1 MNKRL
6 LIIGALLVGI
16 VLFLFFG
23 LGRKKTSVNKVF
35 DKTFNVSTTSYKPYD
50 CKFFYDKVKKLA
62 SNGFE
67 ERKTAFYS
75 DYYDQ
80 GKTTYMVVSP
90 YFYPSSES
98 IHQLKNFAADGN
110 NIFICSYGLSSELAD
125 SLFFSTR
132 SDEINIGFPP
142 YLEETTWNINWHN
155 ADSTTQYKYPG
166 HKPYVAVLDSLY
178 LLSNNA
184 ITDIDTLIT
193 DNQKKIQMLEIT
205 CGNGKIFLCNN
216 PILVSNYFLLH
227 KNNYTFFN
235 KVSNKLELSNNHIVW
250 DDYYRSKRYSDASD
264 DENQSNKAG
273 ESAVLKV
280 IFQNQA
286 LRWAFYTFIAGIVLF
301 ILIYYRRIQK
311 EVPIYTSLKNNSEA
325 YINVVSG
332 LYWDQQNH
340 KSIADKIISQFFD
353 YLSNTF
359 HIHPKDFQESE
370 LQKISQKT
378 GRSLQS
384 IKDIFNEI
392 AYVKAQEEISKQ
404 NLNSLYQK
412 INSFYQD

>member
-23 LGRKKTSVNKVF
+23 LGRKKAKVNKVF
-35 DKTFNVSTTSYKPYD
+35 DKTFNVSSTSYKPYD

-62 SNGFE
+62 ANGFE
-67 ERKTAFYS
+67 ERKIAFYT
-75 DYYDQ
+75 DYYDE

-98 IHQLKNFAADGN
+98 INQLKNFAASGN
-110 NIFICSYGLSSELAD
+110 NVFICAYGLSSELAD

-142 YLEETTWNINWHN
+142 YLEETKWNINWHN
-155 ADSTTQYKYPG
+155 ADSTTQYTYPG

-184 ITDIDTLIT
+184 VTDIDTLIT
-193 DNQKKIQMLEIT
+193 DDQKKIQMLEIT

-235 KVSNKLELSNNHIVW
+235 KISNKLELSNTHVVW

-264 DENQSNKAG
+264 DQNQSNKAG

-286 LRWAFYTFIAGIVLF
+286 LRWAFYTFIAGIALF

-392 AYVKAQEEISKQ
+392 AHVKAQEEISKQ

>member
-23 LGRKKTSVNKVF
+23 LGRKKTNVNKVF

-62 SNGFE
+62 ANGFE
-67 ERKTAFYS
+67 ERKTAFYA
-75 DYYDQ
+75 DYYEE

-110 NIFICSYGLSSELAD
+110 NVFICAYGLSNELAD

-132 SDEINIGFPP
+132 SDEVNIGFPP
-142 YLEETTWNINWHN
+142 YLEETKWNINWQN

-184 ITDIDTLIT
+184 ITDIDTLVT

-205 CGNGKIFLCNN
+205 CGSGKIFLCNN

-286 LRWAFYTFIAGIVLF
+286 LRWAFYTFIAGIALF

-340 KSIADKIISQFFD
+340 KSIADKIITQFFD

-359 HIHPKDFQESE
+359 HIHPKDFQENE

-392 AYVKAQEEISKQ
+392 AHVKAQEEISKQ